1 MWNSPA
7 TSLFTPRPAVFLD
20 RDGTLMDEVDYC
32 RRPEDVR
39 AVPGAAELL
48 ADLRTRGW
56 LVILIT
62 NQSGIGRGI
71 LSLAEYQA
79 VHTEFLRQINH
90 QIDAA
95 YFCPDAPPTPSPRR
109 KPEPGMILE
118 AMQEFSVQR
127 ELSWMVGDKAAD
139 IVCGKRAGLRTALV
153 RTGYGKSY
161 DGPEPDFV
169 GQDVIEVLK
178 HLADLPRPPIAS
190 QP

>member
-1 MWNSPA
+1 MRESPVI
-7 TSLFTPRPAVFLD
+7 SQLTPRPTVFLD

-39 AVPGAAELL
+39 VVPGAAELL

-56 LVILIT
+56 LAILIT

-71 LSLAEYQA
+71 VSLAEYQA
-79 VHTEFLRQINH
+79 VHAEFLRQMNH
-90 QIDAA
+90 QLDAA
-95 YFCPDAPPTPSPRR
+95 YFCPDAPPTTSSLR

-118 AMQEFSVQR
+118 AMDAFPVQR
-127 ELSWMVGDKAAD
+127 DLSWMVGDKAAD

-161 DGPEPDFV
+161 DGPEPDLV
-169 GQDVIEVLK
+169 AQDVTEVLK
-178 HLADLPRPPIAS
+178 HLARFSPQPTES
-190 QP
+190 QS